1 VIEQDLKNA
10 LNYTMEVIDK
20 NGAKGDAILSCSK
33 GLSLNAQKGQIDQ
46 FKSSQSQVLGV
57 RVIKDDRVGLS
68 YSEKMDRTSI
78 EQMVK
83 MALENAK
90 LSTPNPDEKIMQGQS
105 ISVQERSEILKR
117 EPNMSLEAKMQ
128 LSIKLETE
136 PRNRDARVDVS
147 PYNGVSETEYQNY
160 YMNSFETFCFQE
172 ERSVSCYTSALM
184 KDAGINSLHYHS
196 MAARTFQEL
205 DWKKC
210 IDESLLHASHGL
222 TAKAI
227 ATGEYQVIFDLDE
240 LGSLI
245 GRFGNIYSGKA
256 SKEKMNPMLSQLGQ
270 KIFDDRITIID
281 DPINSACFTY
291 SPFDDEGMQRQSIT
305 LIENGV
311 YKNICHN
318 SATAKHFNTRS
329 NARASRSA
337 RSSLGTSPVAFR
349 LGAGQDSDQSVQKGE
364 YFFIQTLKGHSAEP
378 ISGDFAFEAAGYL
391 MRDGEKIQAVKG
403 VTIAGNFYKMMNSI
417 AAIGNQIHANN
428 HKTFFAPMIRF
439 HGMKIAGA

>member
-1 VIEQDLKNA
+1 VIEQDLKDA
-10 LNYTMEVIDK
+10 LNFTMEVLDK
-20 NGAKGDAILSCSK
+20 NGAKGDAILSVSK
-33 GLSLNAQKGQIDQ
+33 GLNLNAQKGQIDQ

-57 RVIKDDRVGLS
+57 RLIKDDRVGLS
-68 YSEKMDRTSI
+68 YSEKMDRASI

-105 ISVQERSEILKR
+105 ISVQERKEILQR
-117 EPNMSLEAKMQ
+117 EPNMSLEEKMQ
-128 LSIKLETE
+128 LAITLEKE
-136 PRNRDARVDVS
+136 PRAKDARVEVA
-147 PYNGVSETEYQNY
+147 PYNGVSETEYQSY
-160 YMNSFETFCFQE
+160 FMNSYETFCFQE

-184 KDAGINSLHYHS
+184 KEEGVNSLHYHS
-196 MAARTFQEL
+196 MAARTFKEL

-210 IDESLLHASHGL
+210 IDESLFHAAYGL
-222 TAKAI
+222 KAKSI
-227 ATGEYQVIFDLDE
+227 TTGEYNVIFDLDE

-256 SKEKMNPMLSQLGQ
+256 SKEKMNPMLTKLGE
-270 KIFDDRITIID
+270 KIFDDRITLID
-281 DPINSACFTY
+281 DPINSASFTY
-291 SPFDDEGMQRQSIT
+291 SPFDDEGMQRQALT

-318 SATAKHFNTRS
+318 TATAKYFNTRS

-349 LGAGQDSDQSVQKGE
+349 MGAGTDSDQSVQEGE
-364 YFFIQTLKGHSAEP
+364 YFFIHTLNGHSAEP
-378 ISGDFAFEAAGYL
+378 ISGDFAFEAAGYM
-391 MRDGEKIQAVKG
+391 MRNGQILQSVKG
-403 VTIAGNFYKMMNSI
+403 VTIAGNFYKMMNSV